1 MRKTWKFESSLGTF
15 EFPGADKIRSL
26 YFPLCNQSL
35 MSSLSPDLH
44 GDIKTGQNS
53 FLLEPVSRINLNS
66 LRSSR
71 NFWVYIDRDK
81 FWSATGVSKNLKQIQ
96 EDIFNLQAGLLWQKI
111 TRENKKLGLKAEI
124 TSFVPA
130 SAEPVEIMQVRL
142 TNVSAKKIKFIPTAA
157 IPLYARSADNI
168 RDHRQVTSL
177 LQRVT
182 LNKYGVISKPTLS
195 FDEAKHRPN
204 KDYYFVLGI
213 DAKARPPQHIY
224 PTQEMFCGE
233 AGDLEAPE
241 AVLNNLLPD
250 ARPIQGREPMGAL
263 RFKEITLWPA
273 GSQVYILIMGIAQDA
288 KAVNRYLN
296 KFNTC
301 GKVEV
306 ALQKTKKFWQEK
318 SSSINLSSANSDFDQ
333 WFSWVNIQPVLRKT
347 FGCSFLPDF
356 DYGKGGRGWRDLWQ
370 DCLGLLLNDPQEARN
385 LLLNNFCGVRIDGS
399 NATIVGKKPGEFI
412 ADRNAISRVWMDHG
426 VWPLITTDLYI
437 NETGDSGILFKEA
450 AYFCDQHTWRSAKI
464 NRGWKAAEG
473 NRLKGITGKI
483 YRGSIY
489 EHLLLQNLT
498 QFFNIG
504 PHNHIRLEGADWN
517 DGLDMAQKF
526 GESVAFSAMYAWN
539 LSKLAEL
546 LLKTGRRS
554 IALAK
559 EMKILLKHFD
569 YGNKKEKHKILEQ
582 YFTKTGKR
590 LSGKKISVDTAALAR
605 NLKIK
610 SLWMQQHIRKT
621 EWLNAGFFNGYYDNK
636 KKRVEGKV
644 NGLLKMCLASQVF
657 PLMSGVADKKQ
668 ANEIIKSVNR
678 YLLDKKLK
686 GYRLN
691 TDFKAQQP
699 SLGRAFSFAYGDK
712 ENGAIFSHMVVMYA
726 YALYTRSFAQE
737 GWKVLSS
744 LYGLSANTANS
755 RIYPCLPE
763 YFNSEGRGMYAYLT
777 GSASWFILTLITQAF
792 GVRGEDGDL
801 LIEPKLTAGQFGENP
816 TLSITRSFSG
826 AKVQVNISN
835 PKRLDYGEYRILKA
849 SLNSKPLALVD
860 PQRIRIKRKA
870 LTGKTQNIIS
880 ILIG

>member
-1 MRKTWKFESSLGTF
+1 MRKTWKFESSLGAF

-370 DCLGLLLNDPQEARN
+370 DCLGLLLNDPKEARN

-464 NRGWKAAEG
+464 NRG
-473 NRLKGITGKI
+473 
-483 YRGSIY
+483 
-489 EHLLLQNLT
+489 
-498 QFFNIG
+498 
-504 PHNHIRLEGADWN
+504 
-517 DGLDMAQKF
+517 
-526 GESVAFSAMYAWN
+526 
-539 LSKLAEL
+539 
-546 LLKTGRRS
+546 
-554 IALAK
+554 
-559 EMKILLKHFD
+559 
-569 YGNKKEKHKILEQ
+569 
-582 YFTKTGKR
+582 
-590 LSGKKISVDTAALAR
+590 
-605 NLKIK
+605 
-610 SLWMQQHIRKT
+610 
-621 EWLNAGFFNGYYDNK
+621 
-636 KKRVEGKV
+636 
-644 NGLLKMCLASQVF
+644 
-657 PLMSGVADKKQ
+657 
-668 ANEIIKSVNR
+668 
-678 YLLDKKLK
+678 
-686 GYRLN
+686 
-691 TDFKAQQP
+691 
-699 SLGRAFSFAYGDK
+699 
-712 ENGAIFSHMVVMYA
+712 
-726 YALYTRSFAQE
+726 
-737 GWKVLSS
+737 
-744 LYGLSANTANS
+744 
-755 RIYPCLPE
+755 
-763 YFNSEGRGMYAYLT
+763 
-777 GSASWFILTLITQAF
+777 
-792 GVRGEDGDL
+792 
-801 LIEPKLTAGQFGENP
+801 
-816 TLSITRSFSG
+816 
-826 AKVQVNISN
+826 
-835 PKRLDYGEYRILKA
+835 
-849 SLNSKPLALVD
+849 
-860 PQRIRIKRKA
+860 
-870 LTGKTQNIIS
+870 
-880 ILIG
+880 